1 LISNTLHAS
10 KVFTTPIATFEDTLD
25 RQKIITP
32 TNLQI
37 LNQVELVE
45 VTNVELVEEV
55 ISKLVTKG

>member
-1 LISNTLHAS
+1 
-10 KVFTTPIATFEDTLD
+10 VTFEDTLD
-25 RQKIITP
+25 RQKIIAP